1 MMADY
6 IVYRAR
12 ITSLT
17 PIHIGASGTP
27 LLHQYDYAIHGGK
40 TWRLNDAAILDAAI
54 LDTQNLDDLALA
66 ASLSETPPAELLEDQ
81 DFVPELPF
89 FRYVIE
95 GTPRSKA
102 EGAQIVEQIK
112 NVHDQP
118 YLPGSSLKGALR
130 TALAWVAWGKRG
142 IKPMRTALNP
152 SPKFAG
158 QGLERELFGRSP
170 NYDLLRA
177 LQVSDSA
184 PVGADRLMVGN
195 AQVLHRSGK
204 LASPVE
210 IEAIK
215 PDTVFELTLKID
227 TALFSTW
234 AGQNA
239 LKGGEFL
246 RSLAQAVQE
255 HSAQRVETEAAWFKD
270 AGGAGRIRDFYRSL
284 PRAGLP
290 PEMCLLQV
298 GWGTGWNDKTFGSRL
313 REDERFLE
321 GILAPRPQGGYG
333 IARGKRTPGD
343 PFPKSRRV
351 LVQVARAKDGRVAER
366 PRLPLGW
373 VLLELAPA

>member
-1 MMADY
+1 MMPDY
-6 IVYRAR
+6 ILYRAR
-12 ITSLT
+12 ITLLT
-17 PIHIGASGTP
+17 PIHTGASGTP

-40 TWRLNDAAILDAAI
+40 TWRLNDAAILD
-54 LDTQNLDDLALA
+54 TQNLDDPDLV
-66 ASLSETPPAELLEDQ
+66 ASLSGTPPAELLDDQ
-81 DFVPELPF
+81 DFVPGLPF

-102 EGAQIVEQIK
+102 EGAQISEQIK

-118 YLPGSSLKGALR
+118 YLPGSSVKGALR
-130 TALAWVAWGKRG
+130 TALAWVTWGQRG
-142 IKPMRTALNP
+142 IKPTRTALNP

-158 QGLERELFGRSP
+158 QDLERELFGRSP

-195 AQVLHRSGK
+195 AQVLHRSGR
-204 LASPVE
+204 LASPIE

-239 LKGGEFL
+239 LKGGELL
-246 RSLAQAVQE
+246 RSLAQTVQE

-298 GWGTGWNDKTFGSRL
+298 GWGTGWDDKTFGSRL
-313 REDERFLE
+313 REDGFLE
-321 GILAPRPQGGYG
+321 GILAPRPQRGYG
-333 IARGKRTPGD
+333 IARGKRAPGD
-343 PFPKSRRV
+343 PFPRSRRV
-351 LVQVARAKDGRVAER
+351 LVQVMRAKDGRVVER
-366 PRLPLGW
+366 PRSPLGW
-373 VLLELAPA
+373 VLLELVPA